1 METKLADFDNL
12 TPDLVMEAVEAAL
25 DIELTNYTQPMPSYI
40 NRVYELKS
48 DDDKYYIV
56 KFYRPGRW
64 SRAALLEEHRFMLDC
79 AEDDIP
85 LAAPLPM
92 TGLVEEPA
100 EAPTL
105 GSIEGFPFAV
115 FERKGGRLW
124 EAEDFDSWLRIG
136 RLLGRLHNTG
146 ARRQAKHRPV
156 ISSKNSFDND
166 IEELAASDWIHPD
179 VKDEMDSVLNRLRST
194 VETMFEEFGNCYENS
209 FSDCLIRVHGDF
221 HSGNILERPGEGL
234 MLMDFDD
241 MAMSLPVQDIWL
253 LLPDHAPESGK
264 ELSAIIEGYREF
276 RSFNTR
282 SLMLIEPLRAMRMV
296 YFLCW
301 CGRQKND
308 FRFQHSFPDWGGKA
322 FWQKEVQDLEAQYD
336 QIKRAVEEQKIIY

>member
-1 METKLADFDNL
+1 M
-12 TPDLVMEAVEAAL
+12 L
-25 DIELTNYTQPMPSYI
+25 D
-40 NRVYELKS
+40 LKS
-48 DDDKYYIV
+48 ADDYFYIA

-64 SRAALLEEHRFMLDC
+64 SHEALLEEHRFMLDC

-85 LAAPLPM
+85 LAARLRM
-92 TGLVEEPA
+92 TGLTDSIDD
-100 EAPTL
+100 APTL
-105 GSIEGFPFAV
+105 GKIEGFPFAV

-124 EAEDFDSWLRIG
+124 EPGDFDSWLRIG
-136 RLLGRLHNTG
+136 SLLGRMHNAG
-146 ARRQAKHRPV
+146 ARRTARHRPV
-156 ISSKNSFDND
+156 LSSHDSFETD
-166 IEELAASDWIHPD
+166 IEELVSSGWIHPD
-179 VKDEMDSVLNRLRST
+179 VREEMASVLARLR
-194 VETMFEEFGNCYENS
+194 ETIIGMFEKYAPGIGEANTGS
-209 FSDCLIRVHGDF
+209 FIRVHGDF

-241 MAMSLPVQDIWL
+241 TAMSLPVQDLWL
-253 LLPDHAPESGK
+253 ILPDYAPESGK
-264 ELSAIIEGYREF
+264 ELSAVIEGYREF

-336 QIKRAVEEQKIIY
+336 QIKRAVEEQGIIS